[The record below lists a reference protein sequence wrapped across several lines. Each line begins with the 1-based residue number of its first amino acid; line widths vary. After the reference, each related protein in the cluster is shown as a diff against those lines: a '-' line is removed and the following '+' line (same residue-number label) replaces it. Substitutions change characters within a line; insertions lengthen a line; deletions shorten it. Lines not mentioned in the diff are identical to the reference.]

1 MSEQPNDS
9 TTDTSTTD
17 TSTTDTS
24 TEDLE
29 QRAKERIE
37 DMPAET
43 ALGNRDPQ
51 GGGEGDPKDFPPEG
65 N

>member
-1 MSEQPNDS
+1 MSEQPNDTTNTDS
-9 TTDTSTTD
+9 TNADSTN
-17 TSTTDTS
+17 
-24 TEDLE
+24 DLE
-29 QRAKERIE
+29 QRAKERVE
-37 DMPAET
+37 EMPAET